1 MTRKILV
8 TSALPY
14 ANGSIH
20 LGHMVEHI
28 QTDVWVRFQKLRGHE
43 CHYCCADDTHGTPV
57 MLAAQKQGIAPEDMI
72 AKVREEHLADFTGFF
87 IGYDNYYSTH
97 SPENKQFS
105 QDIYRALKANGKIE
119 SRVIEQLFDP
129 EKQMFLPDR
138 FVKGECPKCHAQDQ
152 YGDNCE
158 VCGTTYSP
166 TELINPYSAVSGAK
180 PELRESEH
188 FFFKLGECA
197 GYLKE
202 WTSGNNPHDGK
213 PHLQAEALNKMKEW
227 LGEGEETTLSDWD
240 ISRDAPY
247 FGFEIPDAPGKYFYV
262 WLDAPVGYMAS
273 FKNLCDRIGVD
284 FDEYFKADSQTEMYH
299 IIGKDILYFHAL
311 FWPAMLH
318 FSGHRA
324 PTGVYAHGF
333 LTVDGQKMSKSR
345 GTFIT
350 AKSYLEQGLNP
361 EWMRYYIAAKLNSKI
376 EDIDL
381 NLQDFISRV
390 NSDLVG
396 KYVNIAARASGFIA
410 KRFEGR
416 LKDVSGSLLLQK
428 LAAESDNIAEQYEN
442 REYARALRDI
452 MALAD
457 AVNEYVDANKPWE
470 LAKHTDDFIVDL
482 ISNHEFGSNYDEK
495 QVTREMLRLIS
506 ETFADPHAADVR
518 KKQIQEI
525 LSENSINTLNCYKNS
540 LDRQSVNELVREIF
554 NKSKEQIIYF
564 CEEKYSTSD
573 RTVKKE
579 NIKLL
584 GTDEH
589 LQSITDYLLTMWA
602 LKKYWHQVCSE
613 LINAFTMLTAYLAP
627 VLPQTAANAARFLNL
642 DAITW
647 ANTRET
653 LGEHAIN
660 KYEHLMQRV
669 EQKQVDD
676 LIEANKQSIQTT
688 PAPAAEESKYEKVA
702 EQASFDD
709 FMKIDM
715 RVAKVL
721 NCEAV
726 EGSTKLLKFDLDF
739 GFEKRIIFSGIAASY
754 PNPAELNGRMVI
766 AVANFAPRKMAK
778 FGVSEGMILS
788 AATAEG
794 KLKLLDVDAG
804 AQPGDKVG

>member
-43 CHYCCADDTHGTPV
+43 CYYCCADDTHGTPV

-72 AKVREEHLADFTGFF
+72 AKVREEHLADFTGFN

-138 FVKGECPKCHAQDQ
+138 FVKGECPKCHAHDQ

-197 GYLKE
+197 DFLKA

-273 FKNLCDRIGVD
+273 FKNLCDRIGID

-299 IIGKDILYFHAL
+299 FIGKDILYFHAL

-416 LKDVSGSLLLQK
+416 LKDVADSALLAK
-428 LAAESDNIAEQYEN
+428 LTAQSEAIAECYES
-442 REYARALRDI
+442 REYAKALRDI

-457 AVNEYVDANKPWE
+457 IVNEYVDANKPWE
-470 LAKHTDDFIVDL
+470 LAKQEGQDARL
-482 ISNHEFGSNYDEK
+482 HE
-495 QVTREMLRLIS
+495 
-506 ETFADPHAADVR
+506 
-518 KKQIQEI
+518 
-525 LSENSINTLNCYKNS
+525 
-540 LDRQSVNELVREIF
+540 
-554 NKSKEQIIYF
+554 
-564 CEEKYSTSD
+564 
-573 RTVKKE
+573 
-579 NIKLL
+579 
-584 GTDEH
+584 
-589 LQSITDYLLTMWA
+589 
-602 LKKYWHQVCSE
+602 VCSE

-627 VLPQTAANAARFLNL
+627 VLPKVAENAAKFLNL
-642 DAITW
+642 EAITW

-676 LIEANKQSIQTT
+676 LIEANKQSIAAAA
-688 PAPAAEESKYEKVA
+688 APAAEESKYEKVA

>member
-72 AKVREEHLADFTGFF
+72 AKVREEHLADFTGFG

-197 GYLKE
+197 DYLKE

-213 PHLQAEALNKMKEW
+213 PHLQPEALNKMKEW

-273 FKNLCDRIGVD
+273 FKNLCDRIGID
-284 FDEYFKADSQTEMYH
+284 FDEYFKAGSQTEMYH
-299 IIGKDILYFHAL
+299 FIGKDILYFHAL

-416 LKDVSGSLLLQK
+416 LKDVSGSALLAK
-428 LAAESDNIAEQYEN
+428 LAAESNNIAEQYEN

-457 AVNEYVDANKPWE
+457 IVNEYVDANKPWE
-470 LAKHTDDFIVDL
+470 LAKQEGQDERL
-482 ISNHEFGSNYDEK
+482 HE
-495 QVTREMLRLIS
+495 
-506 ETFADPHAADVR
+506 
-518 KKQIQEI
+518 
-525 LSENSINTLNCYKNS
+525 
-540 LDRQSVNELVREIF
+540 
-554 NKSKEQIIYF
+554 
-564 CEEKYSTSD
+564 
-573 RTVKKE
+573 
-579 NIKLL
+579 
-584 GTDEH
+584 
-589 LQSITDYLLTMWA
+589 
-602 LKKYWHQVCSE
+602 VCSE

-627 VLPQTAANAARFLNL
+627 VLPKVAENAAKFLNL
-642 DAITW
+642 EAITW

-676 LIEANKQSIQTT
+676 LIEANKQSIAAAA
-688 PAPAAEESKYEKVA
+688 APAAEESKYEKVA

-788 AATAEG
+788 AATADG
-794 KLKLLDVDAG
+794 KLKLLDVDTG

>member
-43 CHYCCADDTHGTPV
+43 CYYCCADDTHGTPV

-72 AKVREEHLADFTGFF
+72 AKVREEHLADFTGFG

-105 QDIYRALKANGKIE
+105 EQIYRALKANGKIE

-138 FVKGECPKCHAQDQ
+138 FVKGECPKCHAHDQ

-197 GYLKE
+197 DFLKA

-213 PHLQAEALNKMKEW
+213 PHLQPEALNKMKEW

-273 FKNLCDRIGVD
+273 FKNLCDRIGID

-299 IIGKDILYFHAL
+299 FIGKDILYFHAL

-416 LKDVSGSLLLQK
+416 LKNVSGSALLAK
-428 LAAESDNIAEQYEN
+428 LAAESDTIAEQYEN

-470 LAKHTDDFIVDL
+470 LAKQEGQDERL
-482 ISNHEFGSNYDEK
+482 HE
-495 QVTREMLRLIS
+495 
-506 ETFADPHAADVR
+506 
-518 KKQIQEI
+518 
-525 LSENSINTLNCYKNS
+525 
-540 LDRQSVNELVREIF
+540 
-554 NKSKEQIIYF
+554 
-564 CEEKYSTSD
+564 
-573 RTVKKE
+573 
-579 NIKLL
+579 
-584 GTDEH
+584 
-589 LQSITDYLLTMWA
+589 
-602 LKKYWHQVCSE
+602 VCSE

-627 VLPQTAANAARFLNL
+627 VLPKVAENAAKFLNL
-642 DAITW
+642 EAITW

-676 LIEANKQSIQTT
+676 LIEANKQSIAAAA
-688 PAPAAEESKYEKVA
+688 APAAEESKYEKIA

>member
-43 CHYCCADDTHGTPV
+43 CYYCCADDTHGTPV

-72 AKVREEHLADFTGFF
+72 AKVREEHLADFTGFN

-166 TELINPYSAVSGAK
+166 TELINPYSAVSGTK

-197 GYLKE
+197 DFLKA

-273 FKNLCDRIGVD
+273 FKNLCGRIGID

-299 IIGKDILYFHAL
+299 FIGKDILYFHAL

-416 LKDVSGSLLLQK
+416 LKDVADSALLAK
-428 LAAESDNIAEQYEN
+428 LTAQSEAIAECYES

-457 AVNEYVDANKPWE
+457 IVNEYVDANKPWE
-470 LAKHTDDFIVDL
+470 LAKQEGQDERL
-482 ISNHEFGSNYDEK
+482 HE
-495 QVTREMLRLIS
+495 
-506 ETFADPHAADVR
+506 
-518 KKQIQEI
+518 
-525 LSENSINTLNCYKNS
+525 
-540 LDRQSVNELVREIF
+540 
-554 NKSKEQIIYF
+554 
-564 CEEKYSTSD
+564 
-573 RTVKKE
+573 
-579 NIKLL
+579 
-584 GTDEH
+584 
-589 LQSITDYLLTMWA
+589 
-602 LKKYWHQVCSE
+602 VCSE

-627 VLPQTAANAARFLNL
+627 VLPQTAANAAKFLNL
-642 DAITW
+642 EAITW

-653 LGEHAIN
+653 LGKHAIN

-676 LIEANKQSIQTT
+676 LIEANKQSIAAAA
-688 PAPAAEESKYEKVA
+688 APAAEESKYEKVA

-788 AATAEG
+788 AATADG
-794 KLKLLDVDAG
+794 KLKLLDVDTG

>member
-197 GYLKE
+197 DFLKA

-299 IIGKDILYFHAL
+299 FIGKDILYFHAL

-416 LKDVSGSLLLQK
+416 LKDVSGSALLAK
-428 LAAESDNIAEQYEN
+428 LAAESDTIAEQYEN

-470 LAKHTDDFIVDL
+470 LAKQEGQDERL
-482 ISNHEFGSNYDEK
+482 HE
-495 QVTREMLRLIS
+495 
-506 ETFADPHAADVR
+506 
-518 KKQIQEI
+518 
-525 LSENSINTLNCYKNS
+525 
-540 LDRQSVNELVREIF
+540 
-554 NKSKEQIIYF
+554 
-564 CEEKYSTSD
+564 
-573 RTVKKE
+573 
-579 NIKLL
+579 
-584 GTDEH
+584 
-589 LQSITDYLLTMWA
+589 
-602 LKKYWHQVCSE
+602 VCSE

-688 PAPAAEESKYEKVA
+688 PAPAAEEGKYEKVA

>member
-43 CHYCCADDTHGTPV
+43 CYYCCADDTHGTPV

-105 QDIYRALKANGKIE
+105 EQIYRALKANGKIE

-197 GYLKE
+197 DFLKA

-273 FKNLCDRIGVD
+273 FKNLCDRIGID

-299 IIGKDILYFHAL
+299 FIGKDILYFHAL

-416 LKDVSGSLLLQK
+416 LKDVADSELLAK
-428 LAAESDNIAEQYEN
+428 LTAQSEAIAECYES
-442 REYARALRDI
+442 REYAKALRDI

-457 AVNEYVDANKPWE
+457 IVNEYVDANKPWE
-470 LAKHTDDFIVDL
+470 LAKQEGQDERL
-482 ISNHEFGSNYDEK
+482 HE
-495 QVTREMLRLIS
+495 
-506 ETFADPHAADVR
+506 
-518 KKQIQEI
+518 
-525 LSENSINTLNCYKNS
+525 
-540 LDRQSVNELVREIF
+540 
-554 NKSKEQIIYF
+554 
-564 CEEKYSTSD
+564 
-573 RTVKKE
+573 
-579 NIKLL
+579 
-584 GTDEH
+584 
-589 LQSITDYLLTMWA
+589 
-602 LKKYWHQVCSE
+602 VCSE

-627 VLPQTAANAARFLNL
+627 VLPKVAENAAKFLNL
-642 DAITW
+642 EAITW

-676 LIEANKQSIQTT
+676 LIEANKQSITAT
-688 PAPAAEESKYEKVA
+688 AAPAAEESKYEKVA

-788 AATAEG
+788 SATHDG
-794 KLKLLDVDAG
+794 KLKLLYVDAG

>member
-105 QDIYRALKANGKIE
+105 EQIYRALKANGKIE

-197 GYLKE
+197 DFLKA

-213 PHLQAEALNKMKEW
+213 PHLQPEALNKMKEW

-273 FKNLCDRIGVD
+273 FKNLCDRIGIN

-299 IIGKDILYFHAL
+299 FIGKDILYFHAL

-416 LKDVSGSLLLQK
+416 LKDVSGSALLAK

-470 LAKHTDDFIVDL
+470 LAKQEGQDERL
-482 ISNHEFGSNYDEK
+482 HE
-495 QVTREMLRLIS
+495 
-506 ETFADPHAADVR
+506 
-518 KKQIQEI
+518 
-525 LSENSINTLNCYKNS
+525 
-540 LDRQSVNELVREIF
+540 
-554 NKSKEQIIYF
+554 
-564 CEEKYSTSD
+564 
-573 RTVKKE
+573 
-579 NIKLL
+579 
-584 GTDEH
+584 
-589 LQSITDYLLTMWA
+589 
-602 LKKYWHQVCSE
+602 VCSE

-653 LGEHAIN
+653 LGEHTIN

-676 LIEANKQSIQTT
+676 LIEANKQSIAAAA
-688 PAPAAEESKYEKVA
+688 APAAEESKYEKVA

-788 AATAEG
+788 AATADG

>member
-43 CHYCCADDTHGTPV
+43 CYYCCADDTHGTPV

-72 AKVREEHLADFTGFF
+72 AKVREEHLADFTGFN

-197 GYLKE
+197 DFLKA

-213 PHLQAEALNKMKEW
+213 PHLQPEALNKMKEW

-273 FKNLCDRIGVD
+273 FKNLCDRIGID

-299 IIGKDILYFHAL
+299 FIGKDILYFHAL

-416 LKDVSGSLLLQK
+416 LKDVSGSALLAK
-428 LAAESDNIAEQYEN
+428 LAAESDTIAEQYEN

-470 LAKHTDDFIVDL
+470 LAKQEGQDARL
-482 ISNHEFGSNYDEK
+482 HE
-495 QVTREMLRLIS
+495 
-506 ETFADPHAADVR
+506 
-518 KKQIQEI
+518 
-525 LSENSINTLNCYKNS
+525 
-540 LDRQSVNELVREIF
+540 
-554 NKSKEQIIYF
+554 
-564 CEEKYSTSD
+564 
-573 RTVKKE
+573 
-579 NIKLL
+579 
-584 GTDEH
+584 
-589 LQSITDYLLTMWA
+589 
-602 LKKYWHQVCSE
+602 VCSE

-642 DAITW
+642 DVITW

>member
-72 AKVREEHLADFTGFF
+72 AKVRKEHLADFTGFF

-105 QDIYRALKANGKIE
+105 QDIYRALKAGGKIE

-166 TELINPYSAVSGAK
+166 TELINPYSAVSGVK

-197 GYLKE
+197 DFLKA

-213 PHLQAEALNKMKEW
+213 PHLQAKALNKMKEW

-273 FKNLCDRIGVD
+273 FKNLCGRIGID
-284 FDEYFKADSQTEMYH
+284 FDEYFKAGSQTEMYH
-299 IIGKDILYFHAL
+299 FIGKDILYFHAL

-410 KRFEGR
+410 KRFEGK
-416 LKDVSGSLLLQK
+416 LKDVSDSALPAK
-428 LAAESDNIAEQYEN
+428 LTAQSEAIAECYEN
-442 REYARALRDI
+442 REYAKALRDI

-470 LAKHTDDFIVDL
+470 LAKQEGQDERL
-482 ISNHEFGSNYDEK
+482 HE
-495 QVTREMLRLIS
+495 
-506 ETFADPHAADVR
+506 
-518 KKQIQEI
+518 
-525 LSENSINTLNCYKNS
+525 
-540 LDRQSVNELVREIF
+540 
-554 NKSKEQIIYF
+554 
-564 CEEKYSTSD
+564 
-573 RTVKKE
+573 
-579 NIKLL
+579 
-584 GTDEH
+584 
-589 LQSITDYLLTMWA
+589 
-602 LKKYWHQVCSE
+602 VCSE
-613 LINAFTMLTAYLAP
+613 LINAFTILTAYLAP

-647 ANTRET
+647 ANTRVT
-653 LGEHAIN
+653 LGEHTIN

-688 PAPAAEESKYEKVA
+688 PAPVEDSKYEKVA

-794 KLKLLDVDAG
+794 KLKLLDVDTG

>member
-72 AKVREEHLADFTGFF
+72 AKVREEHLADFTGFN

-197 GYLKE
+197 DFLKA

-213 PHLQAEALNKMKEW
+213 PHLQPEALNKMKEW

-273 FKNLCDRIGVD
+273 FKNLCDRIGID

-299 IIGKDILYFHAL
+299 FIGKDILYFHAL

-416 LKDVSGSLLLQK
+416 LKDVADSELLAK
-428 LAAESDNIAEQYEN
+428 LTAQSEAIAECYES
-442 REYARALRDI
+442 REYAKALRDI

-457 AVNEYVDANKPWE
+457 IVNEYVDANKPWE
-470 LAKHTDDFIVDL
+470 LAKQEGQDARL
-482 ISNHEFGSNYDEK
+482 HE
-495 QVTREMLRLIS
+495 
-506 ETFADPHAADVR
+506 
-518 KKQIQEI
+518 
-525 LSENSINTLNCYKNS
+525 
-540 LDRQSVNELVREIF
+540 
-554 NKSKEQIIYF
+554 
-564 CEEKYSTSD
+564 
-573 RTVKKE
+573 
-579 NIKLL
+579 
-584 GTDEH
+584 
-589 LQSITDYLLTMWA
+589 
-602 LKKYWHQVCSE
+602 VCSE

-627 VLPQTAANAARFLNL
+627 VLPKVAENAAKFLNL
-642 DAITW
+642 EAITW

-676 LIEANKQSIQTT
+676 LIEANKQSIAAAA
-688 PAPAAEESKYEKVA
+688 APAAEESKYEKVA

-709 FMKIDM
+709 FMKIDI

>member
-197 GYLKE
+197 DFLKA

-213 PHLQAEALNKMKEW
+213 PHLQPEALNKMKEW

-299 IIGKDILYFHAL
+299 FIGKDILYFHAL

-396 KYVNIAARASGFIA
+396 KYVNIAARASGFIT

-416 LKDVSGSLLLQK
+416 LKDVSGSALLAK
-428 LAAESDNIAEQYEN
+428 LAAESDTIAEQYEN

-470 LAKHTDDFIVDL
+470 LAKQEGQDERL
-482 ISNHEFGSNYDEK
+482 HE
-495 QVTREMLRLIS
+495 
-506 ETFADPHAADVR
+506 
-518 KKQIQEI
+518 
-525 LSENSINTLNCYKNS
+525 
-540 LDRQSVNELVREIF
+540 
-554 NKSKEQIIYF
+554 
-564 CEEKYSTSD
+564 
-573 RTVKKE
+573 
-579 NIKLL
+579 
-584 GTDEH
+584 
-589 LQSITDYLLTMWA
+589 
-602 LKKYWHQVCSE
+602 VCSE

-688 PAPAAEESKYEKVA
+688 PAPAAEDSKYEKVA

>member
-197 GYLKE
+197 DFLKA

-273 FKNLCDRIGVD
+273 FKNLCDRIGID

-299 IIGKDILYFHAL
+299 FIGKDILYFHAL

-324 PTGVYAHGF
+324 LTGVYAHGF

-416 LKDVSGSLLLQK
+416 LKDVSGSALLAK
-428 LAAESDNIAEQYEN
+428 LAAESDTIAEQYEN

-470 LAKHTDDFIVDL
+470 LAKQEGQDERL
-482 ISNHEFGSNYDEK
+482 HE
-495 QVTREMLRLIS
+495 
-506 ETFADPHAADVR
+506 
-518 KKQIQEI
+518 
-525 LSENSINTLNCYKNS
+525 
-540 LDRQSVNELVREIF
+540 
-554 NKSKEQIIYF
+554 
-564 CEEKYSTSD
+564 
-573 RTVKKE
+573 
-579 NIKLL
+579 
-584 GTDEH
+584 
-589 LQSITDYLLTMWA
+589 
-602 LKKYWHQVCSE
+602 VCSE

-688 PAPAAEESKYEKVA
+688 PAPAAEDSKYEKVA

>member
-197 GYLKE
+197 DFLKA

-273 FKNLCDRIGVD
+273 FKNLCDRIGID

-299 IIGKDILYFHAL
+299 FIGKDILYFHAL

-416 LKDVSGSLLLQK
+416 LKDVSGSTLLAK
-428 LAAESDNIAEQYEN
+428 LAAESDTIAEQYEN

-470 LAKHTDDFIVDL
+470 LAKQEGQDERL
-482 ISNHEFGSNYDEK
+482 HE
-495 QVTREMLRLIS
+495 
-506 ETFADPHAADVR
+506 
-518 KKQIQEI
+518 
-525 LSENSINTLNCYKNS
+525 
-540 LDRQSVNELVREIF
+540 
-554 NKSKEQIIYF
+554 
-564 CEEKYSTSD
+564 
-573 RTVKKE
+573 
-579 NIKLL
+579 
-584 GTDEH
+584 
-589 LQSITDYLLTMWA
+589 
-602 LKKYWHQVCSE
+602 VCSE

-642 DAITW
+642 DVITW

-653 LGEHAIN
+653 LGEHTIN

>member
-1 MTRKILV
+1 MTSPRKILV

-197 GYLKE
+197 DFLKT

-213 PHLQAEALNKMKEW
+213 PHLQPEALNKMKEW

-273 FKNLCDRIGVD
+273 FKNLCDRIGID

-299 IIGKDILYFHAL
+299 FIGKDILYFHAL

-410 KRFEGR
+410 KRFECS
-416 LKDVSGSLLLQK
+416 LKDVSGSALLKK
-428 LAAESDNIAEQYEN
+428 LAAESETIAAAYEE

-457 AVNEYVDANKPWE
+457 AVNEYTDANKPWE
-470 LAKHTDDFIVDL
+470 LAKQAGQEARL
-482 ISNHEFGSNYDEK
+482 HE
-495 QVTREMLRLIS
+495 
-506 ETFADPHAADVR
+506 
-518 KKQIQEI
+518 
-525 LSENSINTLNCYKNS
+525 
-540 LDRQSVNELVREIF
+540 
-554 NKSKEQIIYF
+554 
-564 CEEKYSTSD
+564 
-573 RTVKKE
+573 
-579 NIKLL
+579 
-584 GTDEH
+584 
-589 LQSITDYLLTMWA
+589 
-602 LKKYWHQVCSE
+602 VCSE
-613 LINAFTMLTAYLAP
+613 LINAFSVLSVYLAP
-627 VLPQTAANAARFLNL
+627 VLPRVAEQAAAFLNL
-642 DAITW
+642 PALSWDMA
-647 ANTRET
+647 AQT
-653 LGEHAIN
+653 LPAGHAIN
-660 KYEHLMQRV
+660 QYKHLMQRV
-669 EQKQVDD
+669 EQTQVDN
-676 LIEANKQSIQTT
+676 LIEANKQSIQAAA
-688 PAPAAEESKYEKVA
+688 APAEAESKYEKVA

-715 RVAKVL
+715 RVAKVI

-739 GFEKRIIFSGIAASY
+739 GFEKRVIFSGIAASY
-754 PNPAELNGRMVI
+754 PNPGELNGRMVI

-788 AATAEG
+788 AATADG

>member
-43 CHYCCADDTHGTPV
+43 CYYCCADDTHGTPV

-105 QDIYRALKANGKIE
+105 EQIYRALKANGKIE

-197 GYLKE
+197 DFLKA

-213 PHLQAEALNKMKEW
+213 PHLQPEALNKMKEW

-247 FGFEIPDAPGKYFYV
+247 FGFEIPGAPGKYFYV

-273 FKNLCDRIGVD
+273 FKNLCDRIGID

-299 IIGKDILYFHAL
+299 FIGKDILYFHAL

-416 LKDVSGSLLLQK
+416 LKNVADSELLAK
-428 LAAESDNIAEQYEN
+428 LTAQSEAIAECYES
-442 REYARALRDI
+442 REYAKALRDI

-457 AVNEYVDANKPWE
+457 IVNEYVDANKPWE
-470 LAKHTDDFIVDL
+470 LAKQEGQDERL
-482 ISNHEFGSNYDEK
+482 HE
-495 QVTREMLRLIS
+495 
-506 ETFADPHAADVR
+506 
-518 KKQIQEI
+518 
-525 LSENSINTLNCYKNS
+525 
-540 LDRQSVNELVREIF
+540 
-554 NKSKEQIIYF
+554 
-564 CEEKYSTSD
+564 
-573 RTVKKE
+573 
-579 NIKLL
+579 
-584 GTDEH
+584 
-589 LQSITDYLLTMWA
+589 
-602 LKKYWHQVCSE
+602 VCSE

-627 VLPQTAANAARFLNL
+627 VLPKVAENAAKFLNL
-642 DAITW
+642 EAITW

-676 LIEANKQSIQTT
+676 LIEANKQSIAAAA
-688 PAPAAEESKYEKVA
+688 APAAEESKYEKVA

>member
-197 GYLKE
+197 DFLKA

-273 FKNLCDRIGVD
+273 FKNLCDRIGID

-299 IIGKDILYFHAL
+299 FIGKDILYFHAL

-416 LKDVSGSLLLQK
+416 LKDVSGSALLAK
-428 LAAESDNIAEQYEN
+428 LAAESDTIAEQYEN

-470 LAKHTDDFIVDL
+470 LAKQEGQDERL
-482 ISNHEFGSNYDEK
+482 HE
-495 QVTREMLRLIS
+495 
-506 ETFADPHAADVR
+506 
-518 KKQIQEI
+518 
-525 LSENSINTLNCYKNS
+525 
-540 LDRQSVNELVREIF
+540 
-554 NKSKEQIIYF
+554 
-564 CEEKYSTSD
+564 
-573 RTVKKE
+573 
-579 NIKLL
+579 
-584 GTDEH
+584 
-589 LQSITDYLLTMWA
+589 
-602 LKKYWHQVCSE
+602 VCSE

-688 PAPAAEESKYEKVA
+688 PAPAAEEGNKYEKVA